1 MSYIGYFKS
10 LHNDY
15 LYSVTIKKKGD
26 TTTPKEII
34 LSGEEPFR
42 VSYGETTTIFE
53 PIRTSVATIKVI
65 SEEYMEDILPSK
77 AQETEIILKNDTK
90 GIVEWVGYL
99 TPKIYSQGYENE
111 FEEIELEAAD
121 VLSSTQYMDYIY
133 ENTRGMVTFKEFII
147 GAFKDTLIEGF
158 YWPSTKFLNDNI
170 ITPEILKISE
180 RNFYTSD
187 TDEPWSYQEV
197 LEEMCKYLGITCIQW
212 QNKIYFM
219 DYTAIGGNTE
229 KFQFKYFPKAAEWME
244 SSSINSGEKRT
255 IKETDIYGNGETIS
269 FEPIYNKI
277 VVKDNFYT
285 CDELFKN
292 LFDDDAL
299 TNRGEDFFSSFQLV
313 APPIDPKTGK
323 PLPNRPSYPWGGN
336 LFGQQKYVNDEDDT
350 KYYYW
355 HRLYDH
361 EDFESVY
368 RDDSLVEITPS
379 NLNGIDTTKLY
390 IGGTIVD
397 LGRVEKDYVSDA
409 FQYIIL
415 NKINWERY
423 LLISQRAQGWTN
435 TLPNE
440 KMVVFRTKPGM
451 KGQVLMDSTNSYLI
465 IYYQVLFEKYEYR
478 NYINPDW
485 STNALKK
492 GKWESGGLGQHSSE
506 LAFKLGFGGKYWDGE
521 KWTTDS
527 KSVFTISH
535 TREGEKESAVYN
547 EAREVLNNVRWD
559 LNIEQEGYKIPLEG
573 IDTSGEIV
581 FEIFLPK
588 TQTNANMD
596 GIKPP
601 SKYNQYCWIKDFKI
615 STANVGQD
623 MEVEESDVVYE
634 NVIDEGVTYELGD
647 IELKFTTS
655 TQNTKPSY
663 SNVAFW
669 DGSKNVLL
677 STINENIL
685 PDKGLKPEENIIQRY
700 YQQYSTPTKKLSYS
714 LGIDYTPFDK
724 YYNVDIENP
733 SIGFVQNGVE
743 IDYARDTQIMTL
755 IQKK

>member
-1 MSYIGYFKS
+1 
-10 LHNDY
+10 
-15 LYSVTIKKKGD
+15 
-26 TTTPKEII
+26 
-34 LSGEEPFR
+34 
-42 VSYGETTTIFE
+42 
-53 PIRTSVATIKVI
+53 
-65 SEEYMEDILPSK
+65 
-77 AQETEIILKNDTK
+77 
-90 GIVEWVGYL
+90 
-99 TPKIYSQGYENE
+99 
-111 FEEIELEAAD
+111 
-121 VLSSTQYMDYIY
+121 
-133 ENTRGMVTFKEFII
+133 
-147 GAFKDTLIEGF
+147 
-158 YWPSTKFLNDNI
+158 
-170 ITPEILKISE
+170 
-180 RNFYTSD
+180 
-187 TDEPWSYQEV
+187 
-197 LEEMCKYLGITCIQW
+197 
-212 QNKIYFM
+212 
-219 DYTAIGGNTE
+219 
-229 KFQFKYFPKAAEWME
+229 
-244 SSSINSGEKRT
+244 
-255 IKETDIYGNGETIS
+255 
-269 FEPIYNKI
+269 
-277 VVKDNFYT
+277 
-285 CDELFKN
+285 
-292 LFDDDAL
+292 
-299 TNRGEDFFSSFQLV
+299 
-313 APPIDPKTGK
+313 
-323 PLPNRPSYPWGGN
+323 
-336 LFGQQKYVNDEDDT
+336 
-350 KYYYW
+350 
-355 HRLYDH
+355 
-361 EDFESVY
+361 
-368 RDDSLVEITPS
+368 
-379 NLNGIDTTKLY
+379 
-390 IGGTIVD
+390 
-397 LGRVEKDYVSDA
+397 
-409 FQYIIL
+409 
-415 NKINWERY
+415 
-423 LLISQRAQGWTN
+423 
-435 TLPNE
+435 
-440 KMVVFRTKPGM
+440 MVVFRTKPGM

-492 GKWESGGLGQHSSE
+492 GRWESGGLGQHSSE

-535 TREGEKESAVYN
+535 TREDEKETAVYN
-547 EAREVLNNVRWD
+547 EERAVLNNVRWD